1 MSKWHI
7 EGQYFETCNCEY
19 LCPCIFTNS
28 EALPTEGNCDFA
40 ISMRIDNG
48 EKDGV
53 NLDGVACIL
62 LMRSP
67 GVMAD
72 GGFTGGLIIDEK
84 ATEQQVEAITAIM
97 SGKVGGPMGEMAP
110 LVEEFKGIEK
120 RPIEFKQDGMHYAV
134 KAGELVDH
142 AGDGV
147 PSLVVEG
154 EPLRIEN
161 ADHPVNHHL
170 ALAKAQYSKFNAFG
184 IEWED
189 SSGKRNAHFAPFSW
203 AS

>member
-28 EALPTEGNCDFA
+28 EGMPTEGNCDFA
-40 ISMRIDNG
+40 ISMRIDKG

-53 NLDGVACIL
+53 SLDGVAYIL

-67 GVMAD
+67 GVMAEGD
-72 GGFTGGLIIDEK
+72 FTGGLIIDEK
-84 ATEQQVEAITAIM
+84 ATEAQVEAITAIM
-97 SGKVGGPMGEMAP
+97 SGDVGGPMADMAP
-110 LVEEFKGIEK
+110 LVAEFKGIEK
-120 RPIEFKQDGMHYAV
+120 RPIEFKQDGMHYSV

-147 PSLVVEG
+147 PSPVVEG
-154 EPLRIEN
+154 EVLHIEF
-161 ADHPVNHHL
+161 ADHPVNHRL
-170 ALAKAQYSKFNAFG
+170 ALAKAHHSSFNAFG
-184 IEWED
+184 IEWQD
-189 SSGKRNAHFAPFSW
+189 SSGTRNAHFAPFSW